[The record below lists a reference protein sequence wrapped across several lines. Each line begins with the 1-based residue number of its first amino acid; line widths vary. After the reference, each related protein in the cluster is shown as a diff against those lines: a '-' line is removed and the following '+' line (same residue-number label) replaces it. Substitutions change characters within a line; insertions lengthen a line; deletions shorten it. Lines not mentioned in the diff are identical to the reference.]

1 MKLLIKVINRNEFM
15 DIAELN
21 SYLNF
26 VRKSISD
33 LKEQINVL
41 EGGNW
46 NRNVRGDYDKEI
58 LYSNLKEILTRY
70 QNLLRRNYECEK

>member
-1 MKLLIKVINRNEFM
+1 M

-33 LKEQINVL
+33 LKEQINIL

>member
-1 MKLLIKVINRNEFM
+1 M